1 MTAPNLEKLT
11 AETCEI
17 VREVAIFLLAEKGKV
32 ENQQI
37 ETKSKNSLVSYVDK
51 TAEKMLVDGLQ
62 KLLPDSVFL
71 TEEETV
77 ETQEGDY
84 QWIIDPLDG
93 TTNFLHDLPCFSI
106 SVALRMKEE
115 LVIGVVHEVNENETF
130 HAYKNGGAYLNDKKI
145 SVSATTTLSETLI
158 ATGFPYYDYSKV
170 KNYLKMLEYLM
181 QETRGIRRFGS
192 AAVDLVYVACGRFDA
207 FFEYS
212 LNAWDVA
219 AGILI
224 VQEAGGQ
231 VADFSGGKEYLF
243 GREIVATN
251 AGIAEEFSKL
261 VQKAFSED
269 STMSEHSD
277 NQGFV

>member
-1 MTAPNLEKLT
+1 MTTTKLEKLT

-17 VREVAIFLLAEKGKV
+17 VRQVAEFILAEKGKV
-32 ENQQI
+32 KTGQI
-37 ETKSKNSLVSYVDK
+37 EVKSKNSLVSYVDK
-51 TAEKMLVDGLQ
+51 NAEKQLVEGLQ
-62 KLLPDSVFL
+62 KLLPESVFL
-71 TEEETV
+71 TEEETI
-77 ETQEGDY
+77 ENQTGDY

-106 SVALRMKEE
+106 SVALRFKEE

-130 HAYKNGGAYLNDKKI
+130 YAYKNGGAYLNGSKI
-145 SVSATTTLSETLI
+145 KVTPTTTLSESLI

-170 KNYLKMLEYLM
+170 KSYLTMLEYLM

-192 AAVDLVYVACGRFDA
+192 AAVDLVYVACGRFDG

-231 VADFSGGKEYLF
+231 VCDFNGGNDYLF
-243 GREIVATN
+243 GKEIVATN
-251 AGIAEEFSKL
+251 SGIATEFQAL
-261 VQKAFSED
+261 VTRHFSNNNTSFLSNTNE
-269 STMSEHSD
+269 TR
-277 NQGFV
+277 

>member
-1 MTAPNLEKLT
+1 MNVEKLAHIT
-11 AETCEI
+11 AETCTI
-17 VREVAIFLLAEKGKV
+17 VRRVAEFLLAEKGKV
-32 ENQQI
+32 KSGQI

-51 TAEKMLVDGLQ
+51 NAEKQLVESLQ
-62 KLLPDSVFL
+62 ELLPESVFL
-71 TEEETV
+71 TEEETI
-77 ETQEGDY
+77 ENQSGDY

-106 SVALRMKEE
+106 SVALRFKEE

-130 HAYKNGGAYLNDKKI
+130 YAYKNGGAYLNGERI
-145 SVSATTTLSETLI
+145 SVTPTTTLSETLI

-170 KNYLKMLEYLM
+170 KSYLKMLEYLM

-192 AAVDLVYVACGRFDA
+192 AAVDLVYVACGRFDG

-212 LNAWDVA
+212 LNPWDVA

-231 VADFSGGKEYLF
+231 VSDFSGENNYLF
-243 GREIVATN
+243 GKEIVATN
-251 AGIAEEFSKL
+251 SGIAKEFQAL
-261 VQKAFSED
+261 IRKAFKD
-269 STMSEHSD
+269 
-277 NQGFV
+277 

>member
-1 MTAPNLEKLT
+1 MTAVNLEKLT

-17 VREVAIFLLAEKGKV
+17 VREVAVFLLAEKGKV
-32 ENQQI
+32 DHQQI

-51 TAEKMLVDGLQ
+51 TAEKMLVTGLQ

-71 TEEETV
+71 TEEETI

-106 SVALRMKEE
+106 SVALRIKEE

-130 HAYKNGGAYLNDKKI
+130 HAYKNGGAYLNGKKI
-145 SVSATTTLSETLI
+145 SVSSSTTLSETLI

-181 QETRGIRRFGS
+181 QETRGIRRLGS

-224 VQEAGGQ
+224 VQEAGGN
-231 VADFSGGKEYLF
+231 VTDFSGEKDYLF

-251 AGIAEEFSKL
+251 AGIAEEFSIL
-261 VQKAFSED
+261 VQKAFSENSPINDD
-269 STMSEHSD
+269 SNNSE
-277 NQGFV
+277 FV